1 MSKLVIGLTGGIG
14 SGKTTVADIFCEYG
28 IDIIDADVVAREVVE
43 PGTPAL
49 NQIAEYFG
57 SDFILADGSLDR
69 TQLRHKVF
77 ASETDKA
84 WLNAL
89 LHPLIRNTMAEQCK
103 AAKSPY
109 CFLVAPLLIENGLN
123 KSVDKVLVVD
133 VKPETQIIRT
143 VSRDNNTP
151 EQVQKILDAQ
161 VSRDER
167 LANAD
172 YVINNDDCSL
182 DKLKEQVELLHRVFL
197 KIICN

>member
-28 IDIIDADVVAREVVE
+28 IDIIDADIVAREVVE

-57 SDFILADGSLDR
+57 FDFILADGSLDR

-89 LHPLIRNTMAEQCK
+89 LHPLIRHAMAEQCK
-103 AAKSPY
+103 TAKSPY
-109 CFLVAPLLIENGLN
+109 CFLVAPLLIENSIN
-123 KSVDKVLVVD
+123 KTVEKVLVVD
-133 VKPETQIIRT
+133 VKPETQISRT
-143 VSRDNNTP
+143 VSRDNNTAA
-151 EQVQKILDAQ
+151 QVQKILDAQ
-161 VSRDER
+161 VSREER
-167 LANAD
+167 LAHAD
-172 YVINNDDCSL
+172 YVINNDDCSIEE
-182 DKLKEQVELLHRVFL
+182 LKAQVEVLHREFL
-197 KIICN
+197 KLVVG